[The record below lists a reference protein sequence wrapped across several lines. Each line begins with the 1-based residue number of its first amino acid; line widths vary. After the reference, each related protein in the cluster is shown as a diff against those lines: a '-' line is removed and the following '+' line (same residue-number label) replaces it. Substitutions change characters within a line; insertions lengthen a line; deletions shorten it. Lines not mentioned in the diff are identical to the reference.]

1 MSDKIMEN
9 QQAFDAKSRRIR
21 EDNDLSRDAKRRY
34 LGDAYAE
41 ARDTHEQLVADHRE
55 QSEKKIADA
64 RKTVMGI
71 KYPKQMLEA
80 DQEIARMS
88 YRDAYDRAER
98 AATKLRKE
106 PTAMSDLLERADLS
120 GDDLLAQAI
129 HHVAARK
136 GLRDVN
142 EAYLRNRPTEAATYQ
157 KLVDANREAN
167 SADSQLY
174 GWVAPRK
181 PPELLG
187 AAAPGERLDDVGQD
201 RPEPAAAAAASSSA
215 RAGVSHGY
223 TYPSRAPADDS

>member
-9 QQAFDAKSRRIR
+9 QQRFDAKAKRIR
-21 EDNDLSRDAKRRY
+21 DDQDLSREAKRRY

-98 AATKLRKE
+98 AALKLRKE
-106 PTAMSDLLERADLS
+106 PTALADLLERADLS
-120 GDDLLAQAI
+120 GDDLLSQAVFHI
-129 HHVAARK
+129 AAKR
-136 GLRDVN
+136 GLRDVS
-142 EAYLRNRPTEAATYQ
+142 ESYLRNRPTEATTYQ
-157 KLVDANREAN
+157 KFADAKAEAN
-167 SADSQLY
+167 STDSQLY

-187 AAAPGERLDDVGQD
+187 AAAPGEKIDDIGKD
-201 RPEPAAAAAASSSA
+201 RPEPAVAASSSA
-215 RAGVSHGY
+215 ARAGVSSGY
-223 TYPSRAPADDS
+223 TYPSRTPVDDG

>member
-1 MSDKIMEN
+1 MSEIMTN
-9 QQAFDAKSRRIR
+9 QQAFDRKSKQIR
-21 EDNDLSRDAKRRY
+21 ENPDLSRDAKRRY

-41 ARDTHEQLVADHRE
+41 ARDTHTRLVEEHKA
-55 QSEKKIADA
+55 QTEKKIADA
-64 RKTVMGI
+64 RKALMGI

-167 SADSQLY
+167 SAAGQMY
-174 GWVAPRK
+174 GWIKPAK

-201 RPEPAAAAAASSSA
+201 RPEPAAAAASSSA

-223 TYPSRAPADDS
+223 TYPSRAPADGS

>member
-1 MSDKIMEN
+1 MSDAIIEN
-9 QQAFDAKSRRIR
+9 QQNFDAKAKRIR
-21 EDNDLSRDAKRRY
+21 DDADLSREAKRRY
-34 LGDAYAE
+34 LGDAYAI
-41 ARDTHEQLVADHRE
+41 ARDTHDQLVADHRE

-98 AATKLRKE
+98 AALKLRKE

-142 EAYLRNRPTEAATYQ
+142 QSYLQSRPTEAATWA
-157 KLVDANREAN
+157 KLEAAKAE
-167 SADSQLY
+167 ADGSQLY
-174 GWVAPRK
+174 GWIPPRK

-187 AAAPGERLDDVGQD
+187 AAAPGERLEDIGKD
-201 RPEPAAAAAASSSA
+201 RPDLAAVAAASSSA
-215 RAGVSHGY
+215 RAGIAHGY
-223 TYPSRAPADDS
+223 DYPSRTPADDS